1 MARPSNDQPTPAE
14 LEVLHVIWQR
24 GPSTVREVM
33 DVLNQR
39 TKRAYTTIM
48 TLMNVMA
55 RKKTLIRTKRGRA
68 FVYRARDERDKTLR
82 GMVRDLL
89 QRAFHGSSAAMVQR
103 LLDGAGPDDQ
113 ELKAIRQSIS
123 DYQKQHGSAAD
134 K

>member
-33 DVLNQR
+33 DILNQR
-39 TKRAYTTIM
+39 SKRAYTTIM

-82 GMVRDLL
+82 GMVGDLL

-103 LLDGAGPDDQ
+103 LLDDAAPDSQ
-113 ELKAIRQSIS
+113 EMKAIRQTIS
-123 DYQKQHGSAAD
+123 QYEKQGPPQH